1 MDISAPLESG
11 EGEVSSGENE
21 SQLKKNRIHV
31 KGRWVESTRD
41 TKGEF
46 KCMFSLET
54 VALTKILEA
63 KLQPS
68 TRFEDIKIFTWSDQ
82 V

>member
-1 MDISAPLESG
+1 M
-11 EGEVSSGENE
+11 EVSSGENE
-21 SQLKKNRIHV
+21 SQSKKNRLHV
-31 KGRWVESTRD
+31 KGRWVERTRD

-46 KCMFSLET
+46 KCMFNSET
-54 VALTKILEA
+54 VALTKIREA

-68 TRFEDIKIFTWSDQ
+68 TRVEDIKIFTWSDQ